1 MNPMYDLIL
10 YGNAENE
17 RGRLELCLTY
27 ENGVKITAENHD
39 GYTWETDTFDPVETI
54 IKIFKFS
61 NREERNRIMA
71 VDFSAFDEKVDLGA
85 LQKEVDEAP
94 DVSFSDVP
102 DGVYI
107 VSIEKMEIKQT
118 KAKDKLMFAVQC
130 KIKEGDQQ
138 GRMIFFNRV
147 ILGNKTTEK
156 WNDGRAIKS
165 VCTWVNELL
174 SEDDDP
180 VVFVNYTDF
189 AGQILEVFQSIQ
201 GAIELEVKYAA
212 NAFNPITINEVF
224 DL

>member
-1 MNPMYDLIL
+1 MYDLIL
-10 YGNAENE
+10 YGNTENE

-39 GYTWETDTFDPVETI
+39 GYTWETDIFDPVETI

-71 VDFSAFDEKVDLGA
+71 VDFSAFDEKVDLTA

-94 DVSFSDVP
+94 DTDFADVP

-107 VSIEKMEIKQT
+107 VSIEKMEIKKT
-118 KAKDKLMFAVQC
+118 KAGDKLMFAVQC

-147 ILGNKTTEK
+147 ILGNETTEK